1 MMSKFGVF
9 VAKAAPIAKKVA
21 PVVFAAAI
29 SAVQALSDQKAAMHI
44 DDLEQRI
51 KDLEGLFK
59 K

>member
-9 VAKAAPIAKKVA
+9 IAKAAPIAKKVA
-21 PVVFAAAI
+21 PVVLAAAVGAI
-29 SAVQALSDQKAAMHI
+29 QALSDQKAAAHV
-44 DDLEQRI
+44 DNLETRI